1 MNAILGVLLEVIFL
15 IFFMILGMASIPNI
29 MGKNQDED
37 RKVSTFLFS
46 PLVGFAIWL
55 AFTCCLGMFL
65 PYNRVFLLVMFIIAV
80 AFIYYRRKNLYIPT
94 NKGMWVFVLVVLAI
108 STFIIYA
115 VLPLNTDNGI
125 YFSMS
130 AADNTRV
137 CLVNSIVR
145 KGLPPINPYLTYN
158 GELLPVYYHFGLVAF
173 AAQPVIVCGVNSIT
187 ANAMTNGLATV
198 FIMLIVG
205 GICYRYIKSNLVW
218 VFTSIFFMISAP
230 RMALERILPVSL
242 QNVLYPHESFIGFFP
257 VIGEVTFSPHTI
269 AASALTILMMYL
281 YSECIRTEEA
291 KIKYHYAVLVGI
303 IGAGAFYNSVY
314 GGILS
319 SAILGLSAVVLY
331 FIQKENRI
339 LVNKS
344 LIQHIV
350 IVAVVLLLSVSYV
363 LYLFT
368 RTGSGDGGFVIGF
381 LPAYGNITGIRI
393 IGAILDF
400 YLFLLPSNVGVFMLF
415 ALVAIFVPKVLP
427 DAYFIKIARTYTFIV
442 LFSIFIVHSSALT
455 NDYGW
460 RMTEIPYIIGIITA
474 VFLSCRLFNFLA
486 SKKKAYGYVMIFC
499 CVLLI
504 FVLGEE
510 IVATT
515 EHTEVPGN
523 SNKVF
528 KEAVKGWDVIKDYTD
543 NDDIVMNNPEAFMDV
558 SMRNESNNYQGV
570 NYFSAYYA
578 DRHIVINDLLTTKT
592 SFVGP
597 QSFDEIDELYDR
609 MVKIFSG
616 DVNAED
622 VEFLATEQKV
632 KALLVLAGDGL
643 YSNEGSLSEKYE
655 LVDTNEYYKVYVLK
669 Q

>member
-1 MNAILGVLLEVIFL
+1 MNTVLGVFLEVIFL
-15 IFFMILGMASIPNI
+15 IFFALLGMASIPDI
-29 MGKNQDED
+29 MGKNQEED
-37 RKVSTFLFS
+37 RKVSVFLFS
-46 PLVGFAIWL
+46 PMIGFAIWL

-65 PYNRVFLLVMFIIAV
+65 PYNRIFLLVMLIIAV
-80 AFIYYRRKNLYIPT
+80 ALIYYRRKNLYFPK
-94 NKGMWVFVLVVLAI
+94 NKGMWIFVLTVLAV
-108 STFIIYA
+108 SAFIVYV
-115 VLPLNTDNGI
+115 VLPLTTDNGI

-145 KGLPPINPYLTYN
+145 EGLPPINPYLTYN

-173 AAQPVIVCGVNSIT
+173 AAQPVIVCGINSIV
-187 ANAMTNGLATV
+187 ANAVTNGLATV
-198 FIMLIVG
+198 FIMLKVG
-205 GICYRYIKSNLVW
+205 SICYRYVNSNLVW
-218 VFTSIFFMISAP
+218 VFTPIFFMISAP

-257 VIGEVTFSPHTI
+257 FIGEVTFSPHTI

-281 YSECIRTEEA
+281 YAECIRSEDT
-291 KIKYHYAVLVGI
+291 KVRYHYAVLIGI
-303 IGAGAFYNSVY
+303 IGSAAFYNSVY

-319 SAILGLSAVVLY
+319 SAILGLSVVVLY
-331 FIQKENRI
+331 FIRRKIRE

-350 IVAVVLLLSVSYV
+350 IVAVVLLLSVSYI
-363 LYLFT
+363 LYLST
-368 RTGSGDGGFVIGF
+368 RAGGGDGGFAIGF
-381 LPAYGNITGIRI
+381 LPAYGKITGISI
-393 IGAILDF
+393 VGAILDF
-400 YLFLLPSNVGVFMLF
+400 YLFLLPSNVGLFMLF
-415 ALVAIFVPKVLP
+415 ALVAIFIPKVLP
-427 DAYFIKIARTYTFIV
+427 DTYFIKIARTFTFIV

-474 VFLSCRLFNFLA
+474 VFLSCRLFNFL
-486 SKKKAYGYVMIFC
+486 SGKRRVYGYAMMLC

-504 FVLGEE
+504 FAFGEE

-515 EHTEVPGN
+515 VHTKVPGN

-528 KEAVKGWDVIKDYTD
+528 KDAVNGWDVIRDYTD
-543 NDDIVMNNPEAFMDV
+543 SGDIVMNNPEAFMDV
-558 SMRNESNNYQGV
+558 SMRNESNNYKGV

-578 DRHIVINDLLTTKT
+578 DRYIVINDLLTTKT

-597 QSFDEIDELYDR
+597 QSFDEIDELYNR
-609 MVKIFSG
+609 MVNIFAG
-616 DVNAED
+616 DVSTED

-632 KALLVLAGDGL
+632 KALLVLAQDGM
-643 YSNEGSLSEKYE
+643 YGNEGALSEKYE
-655 LVDTNEYYKVYVLK
+655 LVDNNEHYKVYVLK
-669 Q
+669 